1 MPNAGAG
8 NATGFQIAFLIFA
21 VLLLAAPLDKYV
33 FQQWPWIRESDFPVG
48 RVAIFLFAGLVLLAV
63 GGLRGRCRELL
74 AAPIPADKGKEVLAV
89 IVLDYVAALGA
100 IGAFALFWWS
110 LGGEPALARRMG
122 EGATAAEQWRRA
134 FSASG
139 IVLFF
144 VVGGLLGPIVEEII
158 FRGMLY
164 PAWKAQWGWIASAFA
179 TSLAFALFHP
189 RGSGISQFLASILFI
204 CLLRRTGSLRAA
216 IVAHSVFNISLWYP
230 FLGRF
235 LFPPGRETGELSV
248 WTLHLVCLAVTCI
261 AIPLYIWMSRDR
273 P

>member
-1 MPNAGAG
+1 MPNARSE

-33 FQQWPWIRESDFPVG
+33 FQQWTWVRETDFPLA
-48 RVAIFLFAGLVLLAV
+48 RVAIFVFAGLVLLAV
-63 GGLRGRCRELL
+63 PGLRRRCRELL
-74 AAPIPADKGKEVLAV
+74 AAPIPAEKRKEILAV
-89 IVLDYVAALGA
+89 IVFDYVAVLGA

-122 EGATAAEQWRRA
+122 EGATAAELWRRA
-134 FSASG
+134 LSPGG
-139 IVLFF
+139 IVLFL
-144 VVGGLLGPIVEEII
+144 VVGGILAPIVEEIV

-164 PAWKAQWGWIASAFA
+164 PAWQVKWGWLASALA
-179 TSLAFALFHP
+179 TSLVFAVFHAQ
-189 RGSGISQFLASILFI
+189 GIGVSQFLASILFI

-248 WTLHLVCLAVTCI
+248 WVLHLACLAVTCI
-261 AIPLYIWMSRDR
+261 AVPAYMWMARDR
-273 P
+273 R